1 MFRFWKL
8 TFEVSEEA
16 KSFVSDFLLGL
27 DSIGVA
33 EDILEDKGIIE
44 VSAYFPKE
52 MDLNPVIESLRNY
65 TSLLEKNLPGIR
77 VENTTVQEI
86 DRSSWEVWK
95 QELKTVRAGRRV
107 VIRPPWE
114 EHIPEDDEIVIEINP
129 SMAFGTGHHETTR
142 LCIQAIEEI
151 IRNGRVKD
159 VLDVGCGSGIL
170 AISALRLGADEAIG
184 LDSDPIAINEAR
196 KNLERNS
203 VSNKLRLFCG
213 YVESVKGKFDLIVVN
228 ISAEVVFLIRKEL
241 KSRLRKGGKLI
252 ASGIPHSRRDEVI
265 RGLEN
270 VGFILDRELRDGEW
284 IAILFNVD
292 KNPS

>member
-27 DSIGVA
+27 DSVGVA

-151 IRNGRVKD
+151 IRNGHVKD

-170 AISALRLGADEAIG
+170 AISALKLGADAAIG

-196 KNLERNS
+196 KNLERNA